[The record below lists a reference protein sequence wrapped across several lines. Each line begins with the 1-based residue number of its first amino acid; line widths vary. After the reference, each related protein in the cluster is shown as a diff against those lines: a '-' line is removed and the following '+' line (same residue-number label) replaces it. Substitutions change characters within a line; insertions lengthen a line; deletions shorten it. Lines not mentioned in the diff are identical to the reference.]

1 MTSYAIN
8 PSQTV
13 GEFLPTVYISKITL
27 RSDAG
32 YTKNEINPHIDYP
45 GEGNITRGDGSLQVE
60 VALTLKD
67 VLGAGGTSQW
77 FAAGALPNGRSLKD
91 YIKVNVVQAYTGDSV
106 RLWSHKMGSN
116 DLTYDPSGELSPGAG
131 TSFISLSLE
140 EFGDEKDLE
149 RYITEFDKNGN
160 SIKNISHSILS
171 SDPRWKPGS
180 AGQSTDL
187 PSDPVDLAYFVWTS
201 LNLDLLAEDFQF
213 NNDNVLRPTSG
224 TWGSPLASK
233 INSDVVYRNQKMVT
247 EGYVFFEATRTPG
260 GLVKT
265 DTLWTGAVHYHNGTS
280 GDYEG
285 FMGGKTHD
293 PNTNQPY
300 LLRVTVPNQK
310 IEDFRVV
317 ARLDKLE
324 LNFSVLQNEIY
335 QALTKSRRTIMDD
348 KMRFSY
354 FTDINLSR
362 DQNNNCR
369 FMFGLDLRKIVRENT
384 PYSNLFAVPAQ
395 DNPAWFQEVMR
406 KVRILSLKVYRK
418 RIQGSSETGTT
429 PYYFSNNH
437 LFEPTRQLRKF
448 DNALAR
454 NMRDIGTPDEPKYLS
469 YDSADE
475 LIIDAGEDQN
485 LQFIG
490 DGAASADGLS
500 TMTRLQ
506 NIYNN
511 NAVGIHYYTATD
523 GGMSSKS
530 DGYYQYRVE
539 LKIEDGVV
547 EFLIEKRAELLLQLE
562 KLKEYYNAGTKSSAR
577 FGSGA
582 IQEATFDPTTNRFTQ
597 VFQNSAAGNSWPSE
611 AAFKY
616 VEILK
621 IFTHLTRSERATIM
635 IALKNYM
642 RPSSGNPQG
651 CLAVINLY
659 DNLITFINSAI
670 GVQKERSV
678 SIPKDAEAKNATGN
692 SPNTFETDVGTSGK
706 PSSNNFVI
714 EHTFSD
720 YYDANLSLN
729 TGYDFLG
736 AAYNNIPRI
745 QASPGLRIISDEQ
758 WQASI
763 VPKELTKLF
772 NSPTSR
778 IDIPSFLATGP
789 AFDNTLQLTDFS
801 YLTPAVVYSGQGVSL
816 PLIGQNTEASPN
828 INNQNFINTATTN
841 LTFLSNHIMNTNT
854 LQEKVADFLSYNYN
868 LTATPV
874 PNPTTTIHPPG
885 SVDSNGPSAT
895 PLQEYV
901 LSINGQTSQNQAAFG
916 VFWNLI
922 SNGVVSE
929 GSRGGAGLPEGS
941 NQKAMEYYNPQSPE
955 GFYGALDASV
965 SPQVTDRTALMKE
978 KLDRLPN
985 PVKAL
990 IRFSYENYSLTQGTT
1005 FGEGA
1010 LKTEI
1015 DTFLQSEPFIS
1026 PTLSSKAR
1034 ILFETIGQIQYLD
1047 GYGETEYSLS
1057 GEDITETS
1065 LAMPIWKTLDRLAYN
1080 RIGSGGSRKALLCR
1094 IIPWTNGIFK
1104 INRPPS
1110 NDLPTYEKFFVLNA
1124 GSAPL
1129 AESHTGLEPSE
1140 QITPPS
1146 PPDNSEET
1154 STYFPTY
1161 SVNTNWMAEDIT
1173 GGGLT
1178 TAPPESQPPPV
1189 TTAVPGATG
1198 GAFTAANA
1206 AQMQQNIQNTVAAAN
1221 AAGDNSSGA
1230 PTAPTLPG
1238 AAGSTF
1244 APASGQQSSGQQSNA
1259 PAPNP
1264 LSGLGTGGGGSYGT

>member
-27 RSDAG
+27 RSDTG

-91 YIKVNVVQAYTGDSV
+91 YIKVNVVQAYTSDSV
-106 RLWSHKMGSN
+106 RSWSRKMGSN

-140 EFGDEKDLE
+140 EFGDERDLE

-187 PSDPVDLAYFVWTS
+187 PSDPTDLAYFVWTS
-201 LNLDLLAEDFQF
+201 LNLELLAEHFQF

-265 DTLWTGAVHYHNGTS
+265 DTLWTGAVHYHNGTT

-348 KMRFSY
+348 NMRFSY

-395 DNPAWFQEVMR
+395 DNPTWFQEVMQ

-418 RIQGSSETGTT
+418 RIEGSSETGTT

-437 LFEPTRQLRKF
+437 TFEPSSKLRKF
-448 DNALAR
+448 DSALAR
-454 NMRDIGTPDEPKYLS
+454 GVRDIGTPTHPKYIS
-469 YDSADE
+469 YDPADE
-475 LIIDAGEDQN
+475 LIIDGGENQN

-490 DGAASADGLS
+490 DGAASVDGLS
-500 TMTRLQ
+500 TMIQLR

-511 NAVGIHYYTATD
+511 GALGIQYYTGTD
-523 GGMSSKS
+523 GGMSFKS
-530 DGYYQYRVE
+530 DGYYQYRME

-597 VFQNSAAGNSWPSE
+597 AFQNSAAGVNWPRG
-611 AAFKY
+611 AGMKY
-616 VEILK
+616 VQILQ
-621 IFTHLTRSERATIM
+621 IFANLSGAEKVNTMNTLNLYVSPRA
-635 IALKNYM
+635 
-642 RPSSGNPQG
+642 GNPQG

-678 SIPKDAEAKNATGN
+678 SIPKDAEAKNATGT
-692 SPNTFETDVGTSGK
+692 STNTFETDVGTSGK

-720 YYDANLSLN
+720 YYDANLPLN

-745 QASPGLRIISDEQ
+745 QASPGLRIISDDQ

-778 IDIPSFLATGP
+778 IDLP
-789 AFDNTLQLTDFS
+789 AFITDGPRPDNTLQLTDFS

-816 PLIGQNTEASPN
+816 PLIGQNTPTSPN

-868 LTATPV
+868 LTAIPV
-874 PNPTTTIHPPG
+874 PNPTITIHPPG
-885 SVDSNGPSAT
+885 PVDSNGPSAT
-895 PLQEYV
+895 PLQDYI
-901 LSINGQTSQNQAAFG
+901 LSINGQTSQNQEAFG

-929 GSRGGAGLPEGS
+929 GNRGGGGLPEGS
-941 NQKAMEYYNPQSPE
+941 NQKAMEYYNPQSSQ

-965 SPQVTDRTALMKE
+965 SPQATDRSELMKE
-978 KLDRLPN
+978 RLNRLPN

-990 IRFSYENYSLTQGTT
+990 IRFSYENYSITQGTT
-1005 FGEGA
+1005 FGDGA
-1010 LKTEI
+1010 LKPEI

-1094 IIPWTNGIFK
+1094 IIPWTDGLFK

-1129 AESHTGLEPSE
+1129 AASHTGAEPSRD
-1140 QITPPS
+1140 IIPS
-1146 PPDNSEET
+1146 PPFDNSEET

-1161 SVNTNWMAEDIT
+1161 SVNTNWAAEAIT
-1173 GGGLT
+1173 SGVSIVPDDAPVT
-1178 TAPPESQPPPV
+1178 STAPPGE
-1189 TTAVPGATG
+1189 TG
-1198 GAFTAANA
+1198 GAFTMANVD
-1206 AQMQQNIQNTVAAAN
+1206 QMQQNAAADARASSA

-1238 AAGSTF
+1238 AAGTNF
-1244 APASGQQSSGQQSNA
+1244 
-1259 PAPNP
+1259 
-1264 LSGLGTGGGGSYGT
+1264 GGGGGGGNYGI